1 MCTRFI
7 EFMVK
12 QLPGAGAMMLP
23 VLFPLLAHTQQEK
36 SRVIFFEPETL
47 DTLFVSELEENQE
60 LISFEPKKL
69 KHKYDVV
76 ILQKSNSQGSFALHV
91 PAQEGKPNIY
101 RLVKGNSYFPF
112 YLTGE
117 PQKFLVFEGNTYLEA
132 YNKLVSVNPEMDN
145 MREDEREKYA
155 RELISKMIGFEQ
167 KFRNA
172 QIIGYHYLYLQNEL
186 KNYFPE
192 ELARIA
198 VRNKGYYYA
207 ILKERVERVENK
219 TCIDDQPDSLIF
231 QSEKS
236 HMDLEIAD
244 SSIHVLIF
252 WATWCGPCKPLAQ
265 QLNELNKNYYAD
277 SPVYFDAITSED
289 DLMKAYRYYED
300 HPEFFSSLGF
310 FNDSE
315 QCMQT
320 NYNITKLPT
329 VLVFD
334 RNKKLV

>member
-117 PQKFLVFEGNTYLEA
+117 PQKFLV
-132 YNKLVSVNPEMDN
+132 
-145 MREDEREKYA
+145 RH
-155 RELISKMIGFEQ
+155 I
-167 KFRNA
+167 
-172 QIIGYHYLYLQNEL
+172 LQA
-186 KNYFPE
+186 
-192 ELARIA
+192 LALRGRPGWPGCTHA
-198 VRNKGYYYA
+198 
-207 ILKERVERVENK
+207 K
-219 TCIDDQPDSLIF
+219 TP
-231 QSEKS
+231 
-236 HMDLEIAD
+236 
-244 SSIHVLIF
+244 
-252 WATWCGPCKPLAQ
+252 
-265 QLNELNKNYYAD
+265 
-277 SPVYFDAITSED
+277 
-289 DLMKAYRYYED
+289 
-300 HPEFFSSLGF
+300 
-310 FNDSE
+310 
-315 QCMQT
+315 T
-320 NYNITKLPT
+320 NCHHCRL
-329 VLVFD
+329 D
-334 RNKKLV
+334 